1 MNFLK
6 NNWFGLVAIIFL
18 LVGLVEI
25 QPDIYYQ
32 VSRWVIFA
40 AVIYSAYLAKK
51 AKKFSLA
58 WVFAAIAVLYNP
70 LIVFPFTVIMWI
82 CLDIVTTIIFLVSIL
97 KRNER
102 VGDDSKKLERYKKIL
117 ASSWYKPLK
126 LFFSLAYFVVILF
139 FIVASLKGQ
148 GQVHYLWG
156 IRGPDVVTDGS
167 LKYVLAQIFWG
178 IALATIGFGLIRGM
192 FFFIFT
198 NLKNNR

>member
-6 NNWFGLVAIIFL
+6 NNWFGLLAIIFL
-18 LVGLVEI
+18 LVGLLKI

-32 VSRWVIFA
+32 VSRWIIFA
-40 AVIYSAYLAKK
+40 TAIYSAYLAKET
-51 AKKFSLA
+51 KKFSLA
-58 WVFAAIAVLYNP
+58 GFFLAIVVLYNP
-70 LIVFPFTVIMWI
+70 FIVFPFTVIIWI
-82 CLDIVTTIIFLVSIL
+82 CLDIITTVIFLVSIL

-102 VGDDSKKLERYKKIL
+102 VGDDSKKIERYKKIL
-117 ASSWYKPLK
+117 TSSWYKPLK
-126 LFFSLAYFVVILF
+126 LIFSLVYFAVILF

-148 GQVHYLWG
+148 GQAHYLWG

-178 IALATIGFGLIRGM
+178 IVLATIGFGLIRGI